1 MQPVMARAMNHKKE
15 NMKKLMLICL
25 VLVSAKGFSQSFFKR
40 FEFGLKAGVNYSNFT
55 DASFPTDP
63 LVGFHGGGTVAFK
76 ITDNFL
82 IQEEF
87 LFSTQGAK
95 VKKGSTLEEQDLKIN
110 YISVPFLLKY
120 RSNFGLYVEAGTQVG
135 MKASE
140 DVKGVAFKDFAKKL
154 DVAAAGGIGY
164 QSKIGLGI
172 GARYVYGLSTVG
184 DFDASNIKNDF
195 KNNNIQASIFYVF

>member
-1 MQPVMARAMNHKKE
+1 
-15 NMKKLMLICL
+15 MKKVLLICL
-25 VLVSAKGFSQSFFKR
+25 VLISTKGFSQGGFFKR

-95 VKKGSTLEEQDLKIN
+95 IKKGSTLEEQDLKLN

-120 RSNFGLYVEAGTQVG
+120 RSNFGLYVEAGPQVG
-135 MKASE
+135 MLASE
-140 DVKGVAFKDFAKKL
+140 DVKGLSFDKFAKKL

-172 GARYVYGLSTVG
+172 GVRYVYGLSTVG

-195 KNNNIQASIFYVF
+195 KNNNLQASIFYVF

>member
-1 MQPVMARAMNHKKE
+1 
-15 NMKKLMLICL
+15 MKRVLLICL
-25 VLVSAKGFSQSFFKR
+25 VLASTKGFSQVFFKR

-95 VKKGSTLEEQDLKIN
+95 VKSGSTLEEQDLKLN

-120 RSNFGLYVEAGTQVG
+120 RSNFGLYVEAGPQVG
-135 MKASE
+135 MLASE
-140 DVKGVAFKDFAKKL
+140 DVKGLSVDEFAKKI

-164 QSKIGLGI
+164 QSKLGLGI
-172 GARYVYGLSTVG
+172 GVRYVYGLSKVS
-184 DFDASNIKNDF
+184 DFNASNIKNDF
-195 KNNNIQASIFYVF
+195 KNNNLQASIFYVF

>member
-1 MQPVMARAMNHKKE
+1 
-15 NMKKLMLICL
+15 MKRVLFICL
-25 VLVSAKGFSQSFFKR
+25 VLVSTKGFSQGGFFKR

-76 ITDNFL
+76 ITKNFL

-95 VKKGSTLEEQDLKIN
+95 VKKGSTLEEQDLKLN
-110 YISVPFLLKY
+110 YISVPVLLKY
-120 RSNFGLYVEAGTQVG
+120 RSKIGLYVEAGPQVG
-135 MKASE
+135 MLASE
-140 DVKGVAFKDFAKKL
+140 EVKGLSVDEFAKKL
-154 DVAAAGGIGY
+154 DLAGVGGIGF

-172 GARYVYGLSTVG
+172 GVRYVYGVSKVS
-184 DFDASNIKNDF
+184 DFDASNVKNDF

>member
-1 MQPVMARAMNHKKE
+1 
-15 NMKKLMLICL
+15 MKRVLLICL
-25 VLVSAKGFSQSFFKR
+25 VLASTKGFSQSFLKR

-76 ITDNFL
+76 ITKNFL

-95 VKKGSTLEEQDLKIN
+95 VTKGSTLEEQDLKLN

-120 RSNFGLYVEAGTQVG
+120 RNKLGLYVEAGPQVG
-135 MKASE
+135 MLASE
-140 DVKGVAFKDFAKKL
+140 EVKGLSADEFAKKL
-154 DVAAAGGIGY
+154 DVAAVGGIGF

-172 GARYVYGLSTVG
+172 GVRYVYGISKVG